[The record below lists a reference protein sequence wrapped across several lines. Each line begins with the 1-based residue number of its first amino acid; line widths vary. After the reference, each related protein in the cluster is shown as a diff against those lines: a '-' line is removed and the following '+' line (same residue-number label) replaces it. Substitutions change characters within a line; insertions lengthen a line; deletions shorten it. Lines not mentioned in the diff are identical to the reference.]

1 MNKIMKSVIVLL
13 SLSALIAAQTYP
25 FPQNI
30 KYPYGYV
37 PTTIDIDWV
46 QSEYETW
53 LSKSL
58 TSCGSDKLYINARGE
73 YRVEAIGFAALI
85 FAYMGDSTRF
95 AATYNFYSA
104 NLTAQA
110 GGMMGWKGSC
120 GGPSDRGGAT
130 DGDIDVAFGL
140 IIASWQWPD
149 AGYLEKAIEVIK
161 VLKKMVVPCKSADGD
176 SILALTMGYNW
187 GGCGMTDISYYNPA
201 AFREYAKVIGNA
213 EDSLMWVKLADDTYT
228 ILNASANKT
237 TGLVPDRQNVNGTPD
252 GGYPNYANDAC
263 RTPWRITLDYLWNGN
278 EKAKE
283 WCIKVSDFADGL
295 GIKRV
300 SGPFSLSGQPG
311 GEHESK
317 YFGAFAI
324 AAMANSQEMVD
335 EFAAEMKNLNDTW
348 NWFTYV
354 LKFCYLITLTGNQWR
369 NDFFSTSSVSHE
381 QKHSSAAIDRIHW
394 KRLGNREL
402 SVTGLQPGYAISLT
416 DLSGKQLYSKIS
428 RGCKASINIT
438 SIKNRCL
445 ILTIK
450 NQNKRNLTSVFLST
464 I

>member
-1 MNKIMKSVIVLL
+1 MNKILKSVVLL
-13 SLSALIAAQTYP
+13 LNLSVLIGAQTHP

-46 QSEYETW
+46 KSEYDKW
-53 LSKSL
+53 LKTAL
-58 TSCGSDKLYINARGE
+58 TTCSSDKLYINAGGE
-73 YRVEAIGFAALI
+73 YKVEAIGFAAFI
-85 FAYMGDSTRF
+85 FAYMGDSARF
-95 AATYNFYSA
+95 ASTYNFYKS
-104 NLTAQA
+104 NLTTAA
-110 GGMMGWKGSC
+110 GGMMGWHGSC
-120 GGPSDRGGAT
+120 SGPAAQGGAT
-130 DGDIDVAFGL
+130 DGDVDVAFGL

-149 AGYLEKAIEVIK
+149 AGYLEKAKAVIT
-161 VLKKMVVPCKSADGD
+161 VLKKMVVNCKSADGD

-187 GGCGMTDISYYNPA
+187 GGCSMTDISYYNPA

-213 EDSLMWVKLADDTYT
+213 EDSAMWVKLADDTYT
-228 ILNASANKT
+228 ILNAGANAT
-237 TGLVPDRQNVNGTPD
+237 TGLVPDRQSVTGSPQ
-252 GGYPNYANDAC
+252 GNYADDAC

-283 WCIKVSDFADGL
+283 WCIKLSNFAYNL
-295 GIKRV
+295 GIKKV
-300 SGPFSLSGQPG
+300 SGSFSLSGQPG
-311 GEHESK
+311 GTHESK
-317 YFGAFAI
+317 YFGGFAI

-335 EFAAEMKNLNDTW
+335 EFAAEMKNLNDSW

-369 NDFFSTSSVSHE
+369 NDSFDTVSISQE
-381 QKHSSAAIDRIHW
+381 QKHSSAPIDRIHW
-394 KRLGNREL
+394 KLLVNREL

-416 DLSGKQLYSKIS
+416 DVSGKQLYSKIS
-428 RGCKASINIT
+428 QGCKASITVT
-438 SIKNRCL
+438 SIRNRCL

-450 NQNKRNLTSVFLST
+450 NQNNKILKSVFIST